1 MVEPDASISLF
12 PEALGKAPGRGRLQG
27 RKILVVGG
35 GQRDQPDDVE
45 HSIGNGRAMSVLF
58 AREGAQVVV
67 LDRNQHSADD
77 TVKQIKSEGGAA
89 YSYVFDVFT
98 QADDVPKAIADAKEL
113 MGGLDGMGLVV
124 GTSRRI
130 PLTET
135 TKEIWDEDFAINTRS
150 HFLFSKAA
158 LEVMDPGASIVIISS
173 ASAIRALDNN
183 PVYEASKAALL
194 GLSRAVARSGEMKGI
209 RCNAICMGYV
219 ETPMGRSSGRRVTT
233 RAAMVAFGRQATGW
247 ETAYTALF
255 LLSRE
260 SSYTNGTTQIM
271 DGGIWAGVATQPRNP
286 RVLSKL

>member
-1 MVEPDASISLF
+1 MADLGPSSSVF
-12 PEALGKAPGRGRLQG
+12 PETLGKAPGRGRLEG

-35 GQRDQPDDVE
+35 GQRDQPPDVE

-77 TVKQIKSEGGAA
+77 TVKHIKSEGGTA
-89 YSYVFDVFT
+89 YPYVFDVFT
-98 QADDVPKAIADAKEL
+98 QADDIPKAIADAKKT
-113 MGGLDGMGLVV
+113 MGGLDGMAIVV

-130 PLTET
+130 PLAET

-150 HFLFSKAA
+150 HFLCSKAA

-183 PVYEASKAALL
+183 PVYEASKNALL
-194 GLSRAVARSGEMKGI
+194 ALSRAVARTGEDKAI

-219 ETPMGRSSGRRVTT
+219 ETPMGRSSGRKVKS
-233 RAAMVAFGRQATGW
+233 RAAMVAFGRQATG
-247 ETAYTALF
+247 
-255 LLSRE
+255 
-260 SSYTNGTTQIM
+260 
-271 DGGIWAGVATQPRNP
+271 
-286 RVLSKL
+286 